1 MIYYASTH
9 QQGMDMKENSTE
21 ENSIKIKNAVIVAL
35 FDRQLDYIPKS
46 PTTKERTSWHPATEL
61 LSTEGLPIV
70 SKYILITP
78 KEHLV
83 NPKDPQKH
91 QEHVNRL
98 VSLLEDKMRDI
109 IHTRI
114 KDVDKAKVLIS
125 RIKVEPKKVDYD
137 NIWDIKSCTENLN
150 PLLNDILN
158 EFPSYKDAKPRKP
171 QAVPK
176 PTLIISLLGSTTAAR
191 TALYLTTR
199 RLERESGRFQL
210 RLVKYLDDTKPAN
223 LTQLWYG
230 ADISSTSNGLLRQG
244 VGTQHPTYATELDKL
259 ERVIHTFRDAKIL
272 ITGPTGAGKSELARL
287 IIDYMQA
294 LHSNITE
301 ENCIVQN
308 VAAVAKDLIDS
319 EFLGHE
325 ENAFTDAK
333 KLHRGIFER
342 ANNGILLLDEIGE
355 LPLHQQAKLLTIL
368 DGTPFT
374 RVGGETNVTSRFL
387 LLCGTNKD
395 LRKECDAGRFRKD
408 LYERLNT
415 WCIDVPA
422 IKDRPADRERALQR
436 ELEVWKTAHKIEV
449 MPSQSTRKAF
459 LDKAKQYDWEGNFRE
474 FHATFLHL
482 ALFAGKGGITEQA
495 IEDEFRRKTSH
506 YQSERPSSVP
516 TPSDKSNSSES
527 VYDLAE
533 IARLAC
539 ALDVCRKCK
548 TATEAGELLFAARAE
563 SARRKQTGFN
573 GAASLQRIFAQ
584 FGLKAHFKNGT
595 ISVAPVAH
603 NTTNKLSSPR
613 FAASS

>member
-1 MIYYASTH
+1 MIYYRHTH
-9 QQGMDMKENSTE
+9 QLEMNMKENSTE
-21 ENSIKIKNAVIVAL
+21 ENNINAVIVAL
-35 FDRQLDYIPKS
+35 FDRKLDYIPKN
-46 PTTKERTSWHPATEL
+46 PTAKKRTSWHPATEL
-61 LSTEGLPIV
+61 LLTKGLPIV
-70 SKYILITP
+70 SKYILIIP

-83 NPKDPQKH
+83 DPKDPEKH
-91 QEHVNRL
+91 LEHVSRL
-98 VSLLEDKMRDI
+98 ESLLEDKMRDI
-109 IHTRI
+109 IQTRI
-114 KDVDKAKVLIS
+114 KDGDRAKVLIS
-125 RIKVEPKKVDYD
+125 RIEVEIKEVEYD
-137 NIWDIKSCTENLN
+137 NIWDIKSCTKKLN
-150 PLLNDILN
+150 PILNDLLKDLPIR
-158 EFPSYKDAKPRKP
+158 KDAKTGK
-171 QAVPK
+171 VVSK
-176 PTLIISLLGSTTAAR
+176 STLIISLLGSTAAAR
-191 TALYLTTR
+191 TALYLTTK

-223 LTQLWYG
+223 HTQLWYG

-342 ANNGILLLDEIGE
+342 ANNGILFLDEIGE

-436 ELEVWKTAHKIEV
+436 ELEVWKTAHKNEV
-449 MPSQSTRKAF
+449 MPSQSVRKAF
-459 LDKAKQYDWEGNFRE
+459 LDKAKECNWEGNFRE

-482 ALFAGKGGITEQA
+482 ALFVGKGGITEQA
-495 IEDEFRRKTSH
+495 IEEEFKHKASH
-506 YQSERPSSVP
+506 DQNGIPSSVQ
-516 TPSDKSNSSES
+516 TPSDKSNSTES
-527 VYDLAE
+527 VYDLSE
-533 IARLAC
+533 MARLAC
-539 ALDVCRKCK
+539 ALDVCRKCT
-548 TATEAGELLFAARAE
+548 TATEAGEILFAARAE
-563 SARRKQTGFN
+563 SARRKRTGFN
-573 GAASLQRIFAQ
+573 GASSLQRIFAQ
-584 FGLKAHFKNGT
+584 FGLKAHFKNGKFR
-595 ISVAPVAH
+595 VAPI
-603 NTTNKLSSPR
+603 T
-613 FAASS
+613 